1 MESDALSLESKAER
15 IARYKA
21 ERRQQLAERYSHTE
35 EFTSKYVRRDKGH
48 DGVTVECQQATLEEI
63 QEQAIMGKE
72 ERQLPTGQDTNGNYD
87 GFSGK
92 QSEEVSPLLTL
103 NGKEQTAFGTPLV
116 SRPGMPRAQDDF
128 ALCTRRAARPATVH
142 TRVSVEQLRTSL
154 LLNSGGQ
161 KDEELD
167 CDGSQTSS
175 SCDVPRPGGRHRTRR
190 CGPSAANRKTSER
203 FRTQP
208 VTALE
213 RWEMNGSAQAEKEE
227 KPAADV
233 KVDDRSKLSV
243 AAKMSLFKEFEKTAS
258 PEATAAFLKPR
269 PGSAASERRSRRAND
284 RSRTQ
289 PITVEEKVEAGS
301 FPNLKPCGTSQAGS
315 GQPDTEEDES
325 SRLSLGEK
333 LDLFNSMAKPEGG
346 PPIDFRRRT
355 KGTRYHTQP
364 ITVHEV
370 QQLQDTCL
378 MRKVQVYPATVSHG
392 LAVEPMCEPHPNPVM
407 PSWDSESHE
416 LKGILK
422 KRTVSLSQEASSEDM
437 PTSDAT
443 VPGSAWES
451 RETDGEVGSLVP
463 CKRYREQK
471 PSDEPDGCA
480 LSPGDTHSD
489 HLAREE
495 PKTSAPWRQNRAKVT
510 PPELASSPE
519 PTCHH
524 QPEDLPASHMCHSPS
539 TCSPTEGDELCLS
552 QGASLQSRLAQL
564 KSSVGEQQGKVGS
577 RRSDVVQVSLAERY
591 SQLQDAESAW
601 KKKSTLSYE
610 VQEVSF
616 GQNSTWPTWRQKK
629 TAAEVETK
637 TTLAQRMQSLQER
650 EEQWKT
656 KGKGAAN
663 DSTQFTVAGRMAR
676 KGLVSPV
683 SAQDIPPAFHCRKTP
698 AGTPVKPLE
707 EISSKPDSQVEGD
720 KRLDK
725 LESFLDKLQNKGAA
739 FHETSITVTTE
750 SVREVMKVD
759 DETFSKFY
767 RGVSSST
774 VTSDAVPAVQGDF
787 NTILDS
793 GTPKL
798 TSSVA
803 EHKRSVRPTRKT
815 QASRNPLKALAARD
829 DIRQDYIE
837 QRLNVAVVEAKRI
850 QVERMAKHSRY
861 ADVALA
867 GLASKENFRNV
878 NLRNVKSTE
887 QVSNNSRLPY
897 SKLMLIQVKGRRHV
911 QSRLVEPT
919 AESLNSGDCFLL
931 LTPQHCFL
939 WVGEFAN
946 VIEKAKA
953 SELAS
958 FIQNKRDL
966 GCKAAQ
972 VTILE
977 EGVNT
982 DNNRARDFWNLLGG
996 KKMYRAAGEPD
1007 EDELY
1012 ESAVVETNCV
1022 YSLMDGKLVPH
1033 EKAWASIPS
1042 VSMLSSKEV
1051 LVFDFGSEV
1060 YVWHGKEVSL
1070 SDRKLAVQLGQQLW
1084 GGPYDYSGCSANP
1097 LGSGG
1102 RSDVTPQEGEARPEW
1117 TIFGRL
1123 SEHNETALFKEKFLD
1138 WSEAKAVKEEPAV
1151 ESKSLAVSTSEA
1163 ELKAFDAKEMIA
1175 PCDAPTKMVLEGL
1188 NVQRGYGLIEV
1199 EDRRQAE
1206 LRTVGIDVWHIR
1218 EFDSAEIPP
1227 ASVGQFH
1234 EGDTYV
1240 IKWTYTVTCLVGKRQ
1255 KPEQLSTSGPGK
1267 EKCAHFFWQ
1276 GRHSSV
1282 SGKGTSALT
1291 TVELGK
1297 HRGAQVLVSQGKE
1310 PPCFLQ
1316 LFQGGLVI
1324 HSGCRERE
1332 STNKQGHLESW
1343 CLFCVRGE
1351 IPVEGSLLE
1360 VACASCSL
1368 RSRVS
1373 LVLLN
1378 AHHGTLYLWHGCKS
1392 QKAVRDV
1399 GKAAA
1404 ECIRQLCPPELG
1416 LQSGSEVTTQEIEE
1430 GAEPK
1435 EFWEALGGRSRKTY
1449 DCMLQ
1454 DPGKYN
1460 FTPRL
1465 FHLSAA
1471 SGEFTA
1477 EEQLSAAMVPDVV
1490 VAMPFLQEN
1499 LYSVP
1504 QPALFLLDNR
1514 MEVYLWQGQAA
1525 GDTDSTGSAQIRWDL
1540 ERKCAMET
1548 VLHYCQ
1554 EKNPKRPPKAYLIH
1568 AGAEP
1573 LTFTNIFPRWEVQAT
1588 CLSQAEAQSS
1598 KVILVQDALARLCK
1612 TQYSMEELLARP
1624 LPEGV
1629 DPLKLEVYLSDEDF
1643 QRVLEMKRDEFNALP
1658 AWKQLNLKKSK
1669 GLF

>member
-601 KKKSTLSYE
+601 KKK
-610 VQEVSF
+610 
-616 GQNSTWPTWRQKK
+616 K

-676 KGLVSPV
+676 KGHHVAVVGLSVTMSQCHNWAFCVSSTGLVSPV

-850 QVERMAKHSRY
+850 QVERSR
-861 ADVALA
+861 
-867 GLASKENFRNV
+867 S
-878 NLRNVKSTE
+878 
-887 QVSNNSRLPY
+887 
-897 SKLMLIQVKGRRHV
+897 
-911 QSRLVEPT
+911 
-919 AESLNSGDCFLL
+919 
-931 LTPQHCFL
+931 
-939 WVGEFAN
+939 
-946 VIEKAKA
+946 
-953 SELAS
+953 
-958 FIQNKRDL
+958 
-966 GCKAAQ
+966 
-972 VTILE
+972 
-977 EGVNT
+977 
-982 DNNRARDFWNLLGG
+982 
-996 KKMYRAAGEPD
+996 
-1007 EDELY
+1007 
-1012 ESAVVETNCV
+1012 
-1022 YSLMDGKLVPH
+1022 
-1033 EKAWASIPS
+1033 
-1042 VSMLSSKEV
+1042 
-1051 LVFDFGSEV
+1051 
-1060 YVWHGKEVSL
+1060 
-1070 SDRKLAVQLGQQLW
+1070 
-1084 GGPYDYSGCSANP
+1084 
-1097 LGSGG
+1097 
-1102 RSDVTPQEGEARPEW
+1102 
-1117 TIFGRL
+1117 
-1123 SEHNETALFKEKFLD
+1123 
-1138 WSEAKAVKEEPAV
+1138 
-1151 ESKSLAVSTSEA
+1151 
-1163 ELKAFDAKEMIA
+1163 
-1175 PCDAPTKMVLEGL
+1175 
-1188 NVQRGYGLIEV
+1188 
-1199 EDRRQAE
+1199 
-1206 LRTVGIDVWHIR
+1206 
-1218 EFDSAEIPP
+1218 
-1227 ASVGQFH
+1227 
-1234 EGDTYV
+1234 
-1240 IKWTYTVTCLVGKRQ
+1240 
-1255 KPEQLSTSGPGK
+1255 
-1267 EKCAHFFWQ
+1267 
-1276 GRHSSV
+1276 
-1282 SGKGTSALT
+1282 
-1291 TVELGK
+1291 
-1297 HRGAQVLVSQGKE
+1297 
-1310 PPCFLQ
+1310 
-1316 LFQGGLVI
+1316 
-1324 HSGCRERE
+1324 
-1332 STNKQGHLESW
+1332 
-1343 CLFCVRGE
+1343 
-1351 IPVEGSLLE
+1351 
-1360 VACASCSL
+1360 
-1368 RSRVS
+1368 
-1373 LVLLN
+1373 
-1378 AHHGTLYLWHGCKS
+1378 
-1392 QKAVRDV
+1392 
-1399 GKAAA
+1399 
-1404 ECIRQLCPPELG
+1404 
-1416 LQSGSEVTTQEIEE
+1416 
-1430 GAEPK
+1430 
-1435 EFWEALGGRSRKTY
+1435 
-1449 DCMLQ
+1449 
-1454 DPGKYN
+1454 
-1460 FTPRL
+1460 
-1465 FHLSAA
+1465 
-1471 SGEFTA
+1471 
-1477 EEQLSAAMVPDVV
+1477 
-1490 VAMPFLQEN
+1490 
-1499 LYSVP
+1499 
-1504 QPALFLLDNR
+1504 
-1514 MEVYLWQGQAA
+1514 
-1525 GDTDSTGSAQIRWDL
+1525 
-1540 ERKCAMET
+1540 
-1548 VLHYCQ
+1548 
-1554 EKNPKRPPKAYLIH
+1554 
-1568 AGAEP
+1568 
-1573 LTFTNIFPRWEVQAT
+1573 AT
-1588 CLSQAEAQSS
+1588 C
-1598 KVILVQDALARLCK
+1598 
-1612 TQYSMEELLARP
+1612 
-1624 LPEGV
+1624 
-1629 DPLKLEVYLSDEDF
+1629 
-1643 QRVLEMKRDEFNALP
+1643 
-1658 AWKQLNLKKSK
+1658 
-1669 GLF
+1669 

>member
-1 MESDALSLESKAER
+1 MESDALSQESKAER

-21 ERRQQLAERYSHTE
+21 ERRRELAERYSHTE
-35 EFTSKYVRRDKGH
+35 EFTSKYVRQDKSH
-48 DGVTVECQQATLEEI
+48 EGVAVECQQATLEES
-63 QEQAIMGKE
+63 QRQAGMGKE

-92 QSEEVSPLLTL
+92 QSEEVCPLLTL
-103 NGKEQTAFGTPLV
+103 NGKEQTAVGTPLV
-116 SRPGMPRAQDDF
+116 SR
-128 ALCTRRAARPATVH
+128 
-142 TRVSVEQLRTSL
+142 
-154 LLNSGGQ
+154 
-161 KDEELD
+161 
-167 CDGSQTSS
+167 
-175 SCDVPRPGGRHRTRR
+175 
-190 CGPSAANRKTSER
+190 SAE
-203 FRTQP
+203 
-208 VTALE
+208 
-213 RWEMNGSAQAEKEE
+213 AEKEE

-233 KVDDRSKLSV
+233 KMDDRSKLSV

-301 FPNLKPCGTSQAGS
+301 FPNLNPCGTSQAGS

-333 LDLFNSMAKPEGG
+333 LDLFNSMVKPEGG
-346 PPIDFRRRT
+346 PPIDLRRRM

-392 LAVEPMCEPHPNPVM
+392 LAVEPMCEPHPNPVT

-437 PTSDAT
+437 PAGDAA

-451 RETDGEVGSLVP
+451 QEADGEVGSLVP
-463 CKRYREQK
+463 CKRYREQR

-480 LSPGDTHSD
+480 LSLADTHSD

-495 PKTSAPWRQNRAKVT
+495 PKTSAPWRQNRDKIT
-510 PPELASSPE
+510 QPELTSSPE

-524 QPEDLPASHMCHSPS
+524 QPEDLPASRMCHSPS
-539 TCSPTEGDELCLS
+539 TCSPTEGDELSLS
-552 QGASLQSRLAQL
+552 QGASFQSRLAQL
-564 KSSVGEQQGKVGS
+564 KSSEGEQQSKAGS
-577 RRSDVVQVSLAERY
+577 WRSDVVQVSLAERY
-591 SQLQDAESAW
+591 SQLQDAEGAW
-601 KKKSTLSYE
+601 KKKTTLSYE

-629 TAAEVETK
+629 AASEVETK
-637 TTLAQRMQSLQER
+637 MTLAQRMQSLQER
-650 EEQWKT
+650 EEQWKS

-683 SAQDIPPAFHCRKTP
+683 SAQDTPPTFHCRKTP

-739 FHETSITVTTE
+739 FQETSITVTTE

-759 DETFSKFY
+759 DDETFSKFY
-767 RGVSSST
+767 RGVSSTTSSST
-774 VTSDAVPAVQGDF
+774 TVMSDAVPAVQGDF
-787 NTILDS
+787 NTILES

-803 EHKRSVRPTRKT
+803 EHKRAVRPTRKT

-972 VTILE
+972 VTVLE

-996 KKMYRAAGEPD
+996 KKMYHAAGEPE

-1012 ESAVVETNCV
+1012 ESAMVESNCV

-1042 VSMLSSKEV
+1042 VSMLGSKEV

-1084 GGPYDYSGCSANP
+1084 GGPYDYSGCRANP

-1163 ELKAFDAKEMIA
+1163 ELKPFDAKEMIA

-1206 LRTVGIDVWHIR
+1206 LRTVDIDVWHIR
-1218 EFDSAEIPP
+1218 EFDSAEIPR

-1276 GRHSSV
+1276 GQHSSV

-1332 STNKQGHLESW
+1332 STNSQGHLDTW
-1343 CLFCVRGE
+1343 RLFCVRGE
-1351 IPVEGSLLE
+1351 VPAEGSLLE

-1378 AHHGTLYLWHGCKS
+1378 AHHGTIYLWHGCKS

-1399 GKAAA
+1399 GKVAA
-1404 ECIRQLCPPELG
+1404 ECIRQSCPPELG

-1477 EEQLSAAMVPDVV
+1477 EEHLSAAMVPDVV

-1548 VLHYCQ
+1548 ALHYCQ

-1588 CLSQAEAQSS
+1588 TLSQAEAQSS

-1612 TQYSMEELLARP
+1612 TQYSMEEVLARP

-1643 QRVLEMKRDEFNALP
+1643 QRVLEMKKDEFNALP

>member
-1 MESDALSLESKAER
+1 MESDALSQESKAER

-21 ERRQQLAERYSHTE
+21 ERRRELAERYSHTE
-35 EFTSKYVRRDKGH
+35 EFTSKYVRQDKSH
-48 DGVTVECQQATLEEI
+48 EGVAVECQQATLEES
-63 QEQAIMGKE
+63 QRQAGMGKE

-92 QSEEVSPLLTL
+92 QSEEVCPLLTL
-103 NGKEQTAFGTPLV
+103 NGKEQTAVGTPLV
-116 SRPGMPRAQDDF
+116 SRPGMPRAQDDS
-128 ALCTRRAARPATVH
+128 ALCTHRAARPATVH

-154 LLNSGGQ
+154 LLNSSGQ
-161 KDEELD
+161 KDKEPD
-167 CDGSQTSS
+167 FDGSQTNS

-190 CGPSAANRKTSER
+190 CGPLAVNRKTSER

-213 RWEMNGSAQAEKEE
+213 RWEMNGSAEAEKEE

-233 KVDDRSKLSV
+233 KMDDRSKLSV

-301 FPNLKPCGTSQAGS
+301 FPNLNPCGTSQAGS

-333 LDLFNSMAKPEGG
+333 LDLFNSMVKPEGG
-346 PPIDFRRRT
+346 PPIDLRRRM

-392 LAVEPMCEPHPNPVM
+392 LAVEPMCEPHPNPVT

-437 PTSDAT
+437 PAGDAA

-451 RETDGEVGSLVP
+451 QEADGEVGSLVP
-463 CKRYREQK
+463 CKRYREQR

-480 LSPGDTHSD
+480 LSLADTHSD

-495 PKTSAPWRQNRAKVT
+495 PKTSAPWRQNRDKIT
-510 PPELASSPE
+510 QPELTSSPE

-524 QPEDLPASHMCHSPS
+524 QPEDLPASRMCHSPS
-539 TCSPTEGDELCLS
+539 TCSPTEGDELSLS
-552 QGASLQSRLAQL
+552 QGASFQSRLAQL
-564 KSSVGEQQGKVGS
+564 KSSEGEQQSKAGS
-577 RRSDVVQVSLAERY
+577 WRSDVVQVSLAERY
-591 SQLQDAESAW
+591 SQLQDAEGAW
-601 KKKSTLSYE
+601 KKK
-610 VQEVSF
+610 
-616 GQNSTWPTWRQKK
+616 K
-629 TAAEVETK
+629 AASEVETK
-637 TTLAQRMQSLQER
+637 MTLAQRMQSLQER
-650 EEQWKT
+650 EEQWKS

-683 SAQDIPPAFHCRKTP
+683 SAQDTPPTFHCRKTP

-739 FHETSITVTTE
+739 FQETSITVTTE

-759 DETFSKFY
+759 DDETFSKFY
-767 RGVSSST
+767 RGVSSTTSSST
-774 VTSDAVPAVQGDF
+774 TVMSDAVPAVQGDF
-787 NTILDS
+787 NTILES

-803 EHKRSVRPTRKT
+803 EHKRAVRPTRKT

-972 VTILE
+972 VTVLE

-996 KKMYRAAGEPD
+996 KKMYHAAGEPE

-1012 ESAVVETNCV
+1012 ESAMVESNCV

-1042 VSMLSSKEV
+1042 VSMLGSKEV

-1084 GGPYDYSGCSANP
+1084 GGPYDYSGCRANP

-1163 ELKAFDAKEMIA
+1163 ELKPFDAKEMIA

-1206 LRTVGIDVWHIR
+1206 LRTVDIDVWHIR
-1218 EFDSAEIPP
+1218 EFDSAEIPR

-1276 GRHSSV
+1276 GQHSSV

-1332 STNKQGHLESW
+1332 STNSQGHLDTW
-1343 CLFCVRGE
+1343 RLFCVRGE
-1351 IPVEGSLLE
+1351 VPAEGSLLE

-1378 AHHGTLYLWHGCKS
+1378 AHHGTIYLWHGCKS

-1399 GKAAA
+1399 GKVAA
-1404 ECIRQLCPPELG
+1404 ECIRQSCPPELG

-1477 EEQLSAAMVPDVV
+1477 EEHLSAAMVPDVV

-1548 VLHYCQ
+1548 ALHYCQ

-1588 CLSQAEAQSS
+1588 TLSQAEAQSS

-1612 TQYSMEELLARP
+1612 TQYSMEEVLARP

-1643 QRVLEMKRDEFNALP
+1643 QRVLEMKKDEFNALP